1 MVDNKL
7 VSFILKIIQQ
17 TKEKKMEWKYLD
29 ENRTLYEGMG
39 WANKKVNYGFFS
51 PTTETITPNFNIE
64 DSFFTRIGDMC
75 IVIYVRNDTPASLFV
90 VPNTYKKVVVLT
102 PDEYGDYITQLLNL
116 VESQFPNAE
125 SFIDDFLDEKSVDG
139 NNG

>member
-7 VSFILKIIQQ
+7 VSFILKIIQR

-39 WANKKVNYGFFS
+39 WANKKVNHGFFS